1 MSRGKETTM
10 NSRLAALGGATGL
23 IALVLA
29 GAACLESPQVR
40 RNPKKYE
47 GLDRRLDAFTYVEEG
62 KLVALAVGTQA
73 TRYREEEAYIPL
85 AVGIAN
91 KGVPVI
97 KINRE
102 SFLLYDDTGKR
113 FPMAPFGEINER
125 YHRTQTDR
133 NFTTFFEIWNGKF
146 PAFSPVD
153 SSFFPVRTSGV
164 VFDRLELPKFHY
176 ASEYLYFPRPEGKL
190 LGRRYELHMEAE
202 GLPDPVFVKFL
213 VD

>member
-1 MSRGKETTM
+1 MR
-10 NSRLAALGGATGL
+10 RLLPVLAVVAALAA
-23 IALVLA
+23 
-29 GAACLESPQVR
+29 AACESPQVR
-40 RNPKKYE
+40 KNPKKFE

-73 TRYREEEAYIPL
+73 TRYREAESYIPL

-91 KGVPVI
+91 KGVTVV

-102 SFLLYDDTGKR
+102 SFLLYDDGGR
-113 FPMAPFGEINER
+113 RYPMAPFSEINEK
-125 YHRTQTDR
+125 YHRAQTDR

-146 PAFSPVD
+146 PSYSYVD
-153 SSFFPVRTSGV
+153 SAFFPIRTEGV

-176 ASEYLYFPRPEGKL
+176 ASEYLYFPRPEGAL
-190 LGRRYELHMEAE
+190 IGRRFELHLQAE